1 VAEKELN
8 LLQFA
13 SVDMTQL
20 CTCPSQG
27 PSCQIATFPSVLT
40 VAFLEA
46 SIGQKVDAR
55 RETEVSHKLIA
66 A

>member
-1 VAEKELN
+1 MAN
-8 LLQFA
+8 RH
-13 SVDMTQL
+13 
-20 CTCPSQG
+20 
-27 PSCQIATFPSVLT
+27 FPVRPDRRI
-40 VAFLEA
+40 LEA